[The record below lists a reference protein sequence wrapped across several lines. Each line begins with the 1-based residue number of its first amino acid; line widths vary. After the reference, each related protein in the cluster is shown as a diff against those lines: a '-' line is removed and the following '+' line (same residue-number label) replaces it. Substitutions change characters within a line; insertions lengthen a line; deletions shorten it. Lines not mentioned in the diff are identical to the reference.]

1 MAMGSER
8 RATPAAC
15 PERTLQGTVVSA
27 TGAVLPDA
35 RIYLEGRPPVLLA
48 RSDAD
53 GRFTAAGLCEGTAAN
68 ISAHREGFA
77 PGLAPIVSN
86 GSGLAVANVTLQRL
100 GEYRGAGHGA
110 EPCNPRGIS
119 PKDAWWGGSD
129 AGGGRPRLVAP
140 SAAFLPCRETLHGA
154 APEGEGAGGRA
165 GGDLL
170 LQSLGH
176 PRAQE
181 ILLVSRVRAAE
192 SHGWGKAVPATSPLS
207 SSRCPHRYHNGTL
220 LERKVYRYGSHLVL
234 RGLAPEQAGTYHCK
248 ASTEAGAIK
257 SAPAQLT
264 VLGENGTGFVSGSIV
279 PGWGVRS
286 GGSP

>member
-1 MAMGSER
+1 MEPPRLGTPLVSPWCGTTPGWGLGWSGVPDPCPASPPQSRHGWSGGPGVPVLAAAAVPGRVFGAGAARKPRRCRAPAVPPRCRNVPPRPAQVPALGDAGTPSPVCPPPSRVAPPPAMAMGSER

-27 TGAVLPDA
+27 TGAALPDA

-129 AGGGRPRLVAP
+129 AGGGAATARCTLCRLPPLQRNPTWCCTPRRRCGWP
-140 SAAFLPCRETLHGA
+140 
-154 APEGEGAGGRA
+154 GR
-165 GGDLL
+165 
-170 LQSLGH
+170 
-176 PRAQE
+176 R
-181 ILLVSRVRAAE
+181 
-192 SHGWGKAVPATSPLS
+192 
-207 SSRCPHRYHNGTL
+207 
-220 LERKVYRYGSHLVL
+220 
-234 RGLAPEQAGTYHCK
+234 
-248 ASTEAGAIK
+248 
-257 SAPAQLT
+257 
-264 VLGENGTGFVSGSIV
+264 
-279 PGWGVRS
+279 
-286 GGSP
+286 